1 MGVFHFGEQYGNP
14 DVALAF
20 FVCAVL
26 VCGGTLQMVAARYG
40 YVGLAWVRPRWQPWG
55 GTLFGV
61 ILIVGGTAWFFVRHS
76 DGIFRPGPAGLEL
89 LLLFGAAGL
98 VAMAGALAGAAII
111 QTGVQPRGLPQ
122 RGHLIAEEV
131 TLPTGTAWLYRP
143 ARGGGPFGAV
153 CAVGTPGAGAE
164 AVAPLATAL
173 AEAGLV
179 ALAVGWSD
187 DDRWRPD
194 EALALAGALHAA
206 NVLRDRPDVDA
217 ARVGAA
223 GVGLGGDVAL
233 MMTAHDRRIRAVV
246 AVAPWLDVREA
257 APGLSLLRDMTWPQ
271 AMRWQADLRR
281 AARLVDPLAHAS
293 ELGSRP
299 VLLVTAADVGPP
311 EQLGRSLAQLCRRLT
326 TLRVGRLGQ
335 SKDATREIASWMTEQ
350 LEWTTSS
357 STF

>member
-20 FVCAVL
+20 LVCAVL
-26 VCGGTLQMVAARYG
+26 VCSGTLQVVAARYG

-55 GTLFGV
+55 GTVFG
-61 ILIVGGTAWFFVRHS
+61 ITLMVGGMVWFFARYG

-89 LLLFGAAGL
+89 FLLFGGATL
-98 VAMAGALAGAAII
+98 VALVVTLAGAAIF
-111 QTGVQPRGLPQ
+111 QTGVQPGGLPQ
-122 RGHLIAEEV
+122 RGHVIAEEV
-131 TLPTGTAWLYRP
+131 ALPTGTAWLYRP
-143 ARGGGPFGAV
+143 TRGVGPFGAV

-194 EALALAGALHAA
+194 ESLAVAGALHAA
-206 NVLRDRPDVDA
+206 DVLRGRPDVDA

-233 MMTAHDRRIRAVV
+233 MMTAHDHQIRAVV
-246 AVAPWLDVREA
+246 AVAPWLDMREA
-257 APGLSLLRDMTWPQ
+257 TPGLSLLRDMTWPQ
-271 AMRWQADLRR
+271 AMRWQRDLRR
-281 AARLVDPLAHAS
+281 AARLMDPLAHAG

-311 EQLGRSLAQLCRRLT
+311 EQLGRSLAQLCRRVT
-326 TLRVGRLGQ
+326 TLRVGHLGQ
-335 SKDATREIASWMTEQ
+335 SKAATREIASWMTEQ
-350 LEWTTSS
+350 LAWTPSS
-357 STF
+357 STP

>member
-26 VCGGTLQMVAARYG
+26 ACGGTLQVVAARYG

-55 GTLFGV
+55 GTLVGV
-61 ILIVGGTAWFFVRHS
+61 ILIAWGTVWFFARYG

-89 LLLFGAAGL
+89 FLLFGGAILAASA
-98 VAMAGALAGAAII
+98 VTLAGAAIV
-111 QTGVQPRGLPQ
+111 QTGVQPGRLPQ
-122 RGHLIAEEV
+122 PGHLIAEAV

-143 ARGGGPFGAV
+143 ARGAGPFGAV

-194 EALALAGALHAA
+194 DALALAGALHAA
-206 NVLRDRPDVDA
+206 DVLRGRSDVDA

-233 MMTAHDRRIRAVV
+233 MMTAHDHQIRAVV
-246 AVAPWLDVREA
+246 AVAPWLDMREA
-257 APGLSLLRDMTWPQ
+257 TPGLSLLRDMTWPQ
-271 AMRWQADLRR
+271 AMRWQSDLRR
-281 AARLVDPLAHAS
+281 AARLVDPLAHAG

-299 VLLVTAADVGPP
+299 VLLVTAADVGPS
-311 EQLGRSLAQLCRRLT
+311 EQLGRCLAQLCRRLT
-326 TLRVGRLGQ
+326 TLRVGRLGP

-350 LEWTTSS
+350 LEWTPSS
-357 STF
+357 STS

>member
-20 FVCAVL
+20 FVCAL
-26 VCGGTLQMVAARYG
+26 LACSGTLQVVAARYG

-55 GTLFGV
+55 GTLLGV
-61 ILIVGGTAWFFVRHS
+61 VLVSGGSVWFFVRHS

-89 LLLFGAAGL
+89 FVLFSGAAAVAL
-98 VAMAGALAGAAII
+98 VVTLVGAALI
-111 QTGVQPRGLPQ
+111 QTGVQPGGLPP

-131 TLPTGTAWLYRP
+131 PLPHGMAWLYRP
-143 ARGGGPFGAV
+143 AQGVGPFGAV
-153 CAVGTPGAGAE
+153 CAIGTPGAGAE

-206 NVLRDRPDVDA
+206 DILRERPDVDA

-233 MMTAHDRRIRAVV
+233 TMTAHDHQIRAVV
-246 AVAPWLDVREA
+246 AVAPWLDLKEA
-257 APGLSLLRDMTWPQ
+257 TPGLSLLRDMTWPQ
-271 AMRWQADLRR
+271 AMQWQAHLRR
-281 AARLVDPLAHAS
+281 AARQVDPLAHAG

-299 VLLVTAADVGPP
+299 VLLVTAADVGPS

-326 TLRVGRLGQ
+326 TLQGGRLGQ
-335 SKDATREIASWMTEQ
+335 SKDTTREIASWMTEQ
-350 LEWTTSS
+350 LEWMSS
-357 STF
+357 SSMP